1 MTATGTQTVLIE
13 LDRLIPTPDNPRR
26 IDHASPA
33 LAELAASIKARGQ
46 LQAGIARPHPQQAGK
61 YDLRA
66 GCRRWHACRL
76 AGLESMLVSILDM
89 TDAEAMEIT
98 VLENLQRSDLSPMEE
113 ASGVQAL
120 IDTGHPLEVIAA
132 DIGKPM
138 SWVVRR
144 ARLTKLSPR
153 WQEYAADKAVPAAHL
168 ELIARFSQDVQER
181 LFASGNY
188 ERERLTHGSNSLN
201 ALRDRLA
208 DIMRTLK
215 LAPWD
220 VDDATLVPK
229 AGACS
234 ACQKRSS
241 CSPML
246 FDPDDFAGKTATP
259 ADDQCLDE
267 ACWSAKGAALKKRNG
282 AILAVQYPNAIKV
295 GSQDSWR
302 YQHGTLGA
310 EKPEAAKGEY
320 TIVAEGKKGAIPA
333 LMIDGDQKG
342 AIVFVVLKGEKAEK
356 QQKAEQAKAEGKPV
370 TPLAERREGLE
381 LRRKALAIER
391 LRESL
396 DKVKMPSHWTDAD
409 VIRLVSVFGVD
420 LRNDHASPRDW
431 DTLRKARTADLME
444 VTSGVLSDLLMP
456 IFRSRLVIYQTSQA
470 ATTWN
475 EAVQIAKLLYI
486 PLEKI
491 KRDADAEIPEPKSWA
506 KEASANPSSTAKAAK
521 SPKAGTAG
529 PKATKPDGG
538 RSARPADA
546 GRDETI
552 TVGLV
557 GGKVAVKAR
566 K

>member
-1 MTATGTQTVLIE
+1 MTATGTQTVQIE
-13 LDRLIPTPDNPRR
+13 ISRLIPTPDNPRR
-26 IDHASPA
+26 IDTASPA

-46 LQAGIARPHPQQAGK
+46 LQAGIARPHPTESGK

-120 IDTGHPLEVIAA
+120 IDTGHPLDVIAA

-153 WQEYAADKAVPAAHL
+153 WKEYAAGNAVPAAHL
-168 ELIARFSQDVQER
+168 ELIARFSQDVQDS
-181 LFASGNY
+181 LFRKCSSCYMRQLTVGPDSL
-188 ERERLTHGSNSLN
+188 RE
-201 ALRDRLA
+201 LRGQLA
-208 DIMRTLK
+208 EIMRTLK

-246 FDPDDFAGKTATP
+246 FDPDDFAEKKATL

-267 ACWSAKGAALKKRNG
+267 SCWASKGAALKKRNG
-282 AILAVQYPNAIKV
+282 AILAVKYPNAIKV
-295 GSQDSWR
+295 GSEEQWR
-302 YQHGTLGA
+302 YGYGNA
-310 EKPEAAKGEY
+310 IKDKPRACKGEY

-333 LMIDGDQKG
+333 LMIDGDQEG

-356 QQKAEQAKAEGKPV
+356 QQKAEQAKADGKPV

-420 LRNDHASPRDW
+420 LRNDHADPREW
-431 DTLRKARTADLME
+431 DTLRKVRTADLIE
-444 VTSGVLSDLLMP
+444 VTAGVLTDLLMP
-456 IFRSRLVIYQTSQA
+456 IFRGRLVIYQTSQA

-475 EAVQIAKLLYI
+475 EAVQIAKLLDL

-491 KRDADAEIPEPKSWA
+491 KREADAEIPEPKSWA
-506 KEASANPSSTAKAAK
+506 KEVPAPAAKAAK
-521 SPKAGTAG
+521 KSG
-529 PKATKPDGG
+529 PKT
-538 RSARPADA
+538 SAR
-546 GRDETI
+546 
-552 TVGLV
+552 
-557 GGKVAVKAR
+557 
-566 K
+566 